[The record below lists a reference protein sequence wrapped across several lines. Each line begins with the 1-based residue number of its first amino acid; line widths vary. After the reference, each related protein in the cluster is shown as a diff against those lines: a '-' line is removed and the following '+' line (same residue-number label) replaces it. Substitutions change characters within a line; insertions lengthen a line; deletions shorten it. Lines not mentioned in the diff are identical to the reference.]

1 MISVRPSQTARHGKG
16 DRPLKYQVLLTERIS
31 QVGIDMLEN
40 ETTVVIAP
48 SPSDAD
54 LLPLIGDADAL
65 LIRSTNL
72 NIPVMEAGRKLKV
85 VGRHGIGLD
94 NIDIPA
100 ATSLGIQVVN
110 TPGAN
115 TNAVAE
121 HALWAMMH
129 CAKNFNHA
137 EQALREGKFSVAGSL
152 PGLVQKF
159 GYSTLELKGKTLG
172 LVGFGRIARRL
183 SEFARCLQMDIK
195 AYDPLVADDAFKA
208 FAVRRVRTVDE
219 AIRDSDFVSLHVPY
233 MKDTHHLIGAR
244 ELALMKSESTL
255 INTSRGGIVDEAA
268 LFKALKEKKIT
279 GAALDVFEKE
289 PPPADLPFFG
299 LENVMVTPHMAAMT
313 DLALINMARDAS
325 RGILDALEGKKPEF
339 LANPEVW
346 EKRRR

>member
-1 MISVRPSQTARHGKG
+1 M
-16 DRPLKYQVLLTERIS
+16 KYQVLLTERIS
-31 QVGIDMLEN
+31 QVGIDMLEK
-40 ETTVVIAP
+40 EATVVIAP

-54 LLPLIGDADAL
+54 LFPLVGDADAL

-72 NIPVMEAGRKLKV
+72 SNAVMVAGKKLKV
-85 VGRHGIGLD
+85 IGRHGIGLD
-94 NIDIPA
+94 NIEIPA
-100 ATSLGIQVVN
+100 ATGLGIQVIN

-129 CAKNFNHA
+129 CAKNFNRA
-137 EQALREGKFSVAGSL
+137 EKALREGKFSVAGSL

-172 LVGFGRIARRL
+172 LVGFGRVAHRL
-183 SEFARCLQMDIK
+183 AELARCLQMDIK
-195 AYDPLVADDAFKA
+195 AYDPLVTDDAFKA

-233 MKDTHHLIGAR
+233 MKETHHLIGAR
-244 ELALMKSESTL
+244 ELALMKPESYI
-255 INTSRGGIVDEAA
+255 INTSRGGIVNEGA
-268 LFKALKEKKIT
+268 LYSALKEKKIA

-299 LENVMVTPHMAAMT
+299 LENVIVTPHMAAMT
-313 DLALINMARDAS
+313 DVALINMAVDVS
-325 RGILDALEGKKPEF
+325 RGILDALEGKRPEF

-346 EKRRR
+346 VKRRR

>member
-1 MISVRPSQTARHGKG
+1 MISVGPSQTAKHGKG

-31 QVGIDMLEN
+31 QVGIDMLEK
-40 ETTVVIAP
+40 EATVVIAP

-54 LLPLIGDADAL
+54 LFPLVGDADAL

-72 NIPVMEAGRKLKV
+72 SNAVMVAGKKLKV
-85 VGRHGIGLD
+85 IGRHGIGLD
-94 NIDIPA
+94 NIEIPA
-100 ATSLGIQVVN
+100 ATGLGIQVIN

-129 CAKNFNHA
+129 CAKNFNRA

-152 PGLVQKF
+152 PGLVQKM

-172 LVGFGRIARRL
+172 LIGFGRIARRL
-183 SEFARCLQMDIK
+183 SELARCLQMDIK
-195 AYDPLVADDAFKA
+195 AYDPLIPDDAFKT

-219 AIRDSDFVSLHVPY
+219 AIRESDFVSLHVPH
-233 MKDTHHLIGAR
+233 MKETHHLIGAR
-244 ELALMKSESTL
+244 ELALMKQGAFL
-255 INTSRGGIVDEAA
+255 LNTSRGGIVDEAA
-268 LFKALKEKKIT
+268 LFRALLEKRIA

-313 DLALINMARDAS
+313 DLALINMAVDVS
-325 RGILDALEGKKPEF
+325 RGILDALEGKRPEF

>member
-1 MISVRPSQTARHGKG
+1 MISVRLSQTARHGKG

-255 INTSRGGIVDEAA
+255 LNTSRGGIVDEAA

>member
-1 MISVRPSQTARHGKG
+1 M
-16 DRPLKYQVLLTERIS
+16 KYQVLLTERIS
-31 QVGIDMLEN
+31 PVGIAMLESSAK
-40 ETTVVIAP
+40 VIIAP
-48 SPSDAD
+48 SPSDVD
-54 LLPLIGDADAL
+54 LSPLVGEADAL

-72 NIPVMEAGRKLKV
+72 NSAVMEAGRKLKV
-85 VGRHGIGLD
+85 IGRHGIGLD

-100 ATSLGIQVVN
+100 ATGLGIQVVN

-129 CAKNFNHA
+129 CAKNFNRA
-137 EQALREGKFSVAGSL
+137 EKALRGGKFSVAGSL

-159 GYSTLELKGKTLG
+159 GYCTLELKAKSLG
-172 LVGFGRIARRL
+172 LIGFGRIARRL

-195 AYDPLVADDAFKA
+195 AYDPLVPDEAFQA
-208 FAVRRVRTVDE
+208 LGVRRVGTIVEGITE
-219 AIRDSDFVSLHVPY
+219 ADFVSLHVPY
-233 MKDTHHLIGAR
+233 MKETHHLIGEKQLAQMKR
-244 ELALMKSESTL
+244 EAFL

-268 LFKALKEKKIT
+268 LFKALKEKKIA

-299 LENVMVTPHMAAMT
+299 LDNVIVTPHMAAMT
-313 DLALINMARDAS
+313 DLALINMAVDVS

>member
-1 MISVRPSQTARHGKG
+1 
-16 DRPLKYQVLLTERIS
+16 LKFQVLLTEPIS
-31 QVGIDMLEN
+31 PVGLGILEIAAK
-40 ETTVVIAP
+40 VVIAP

-54 LLPLIGDADAL
+54 LLPLVGNADAL

-72 NIPVMEAGRKLKV
+72 TSAVMEAGKNLKV
-85 VGRHGIGLD
+85 IGRHGIGLD

-100 ATSLGIQVVN
+100 ATGQGIQVVN

-121 HALWAMMH
+121 HALWAIMH
-129 CAKNFNHA
+129 CAKNFNRA
-137 EQALREGKFSVAGSL
+137 EKALREGQFAVAGSL
-152 PGLVQKF
+152 PGLVQKM
-159 GYSTLELKGKTLG
+159 GYSTLELKAKTLG

-183 SEFARCLQMDIK
+183 SELARSLQMDIK
-195 AYDPLVADDAFKA
+195 AYDPLVGDEAFQTL
-208 FAVRRVRTVDE
+208 AVRRVRTLEETIGDT
-219 AIRDSDFVSLHVPY
+219 DFVSLHVPH
-233 MKDTHHLIGAR
+233 MKETHHLVG
-244 ELALMKSESTL
+244 EKQLALMKKEAFL

-268 LFKALKEKKIT
+268 LFRALQEKRIA

-313 DLALINMARDAS
+313 DLALVNMAVDVS
-325 RGILDALEGKKPEF
+325 RGILDALEGRKPEF

>member
-1 MISVRPSQTARHGKG
+1 
-16 DRPLKYQVLLTERIS
+16 LKYQVLLTERIS
-31 QVGIDMLEN
+31 QVGIDMLEK
-40 ETTVVIAP
+40 EATVVIAP

-54 LLPLIGDADAL
+54 LFPLVGDADAL

-72 NIPVMEAGRKLKV
+72 SNAVMVAGKKLKV
-85 VGRHGIGLD
+85 IGRHGIGLD
-94 NIDIPA
+94 NIEIPA
-100 ATSLGIQVVN
+100 ATGLGIQVIN

-129 CAKNFNHA
+129 CAKNFNRA

-152 PGLVQKF
+152 PGLVQKM

-172 LVGFGRIARRL
+172 LIGFGRIARRL
-183 SEFARCLQMDIK
+183 SELARCLQMDIK
-195 AYDPLVADDAFKA
+195 AYDPLIPDDAFKT

-219 AIRDSDFVSLHVPY
+219 AIRESDFVSLHVPH
-233 MKDTHHLIGAR
+233 MKETHHLIGAR
-244 ELALMKSESTL
+244 ELALMKQGAFL
-255 INTSRGGIVDEAA
+255 LNTSRGGIVDEAA
-268 LFKALKEKKIT
+268 LFRALLEKRIA

-313 DLALINMARDAS
+313 DLALINMAVDVS
-325 RGILDALEGKKPEF
+325 RGILDALEGKRPEF

>member
-1 MISVRPSQTARHGKG
+1 
-16 DRPLKYQVLLTERIS
+16 
-31 QVGIDMLEN
+31 MLEKAAK
-40 ETTVVIAP
+40 VVIAP

-54 LLPLIGDADAL
+54 LLPLIADADAL

-72 NIPVMEAGRKLKV
+72 TIPVMEAGRKLKV
-85 VGRHGIGLD
+85 IGRHGIGLD

-129 CAKNFNHA
+129 CAKNFNRA

-159 GYSTLELKGKTLG
+159 GYSTLELKAKTLG

-183 SEFARCLQMDIK
+183 SELARCLQMDIK
-195 AYDPLVADDAFKA
+195 AYDPLVTDDAFKA

-244 ELALMKSESTL
+244 ELALMKQEAFL
-255 INTSRGGIVDEAA
+255 LNTSRGRHCRRGGPLQCFAG
-268 LFKALKEKKIT
+268 KENRRGGPGRLRE
-279 GAALDVFEKE
+279 GAA
-289 PPPADLPFFG
+289 ARG
-299 LENVMVTPHMAAMT
+299 S
-313 DLALINMARDAS
+313 ALLRPRERDRDAAHGRHDGPGADQHGPRCLPGDPRRP
-325 RGILDALEGKKPEF
+325 RGEKARVPGK
-339 LANPEVW
+339 
-346 EKRRR
+346 R

>member
-1 MISVRPSQTARHGKG
+1 
-16 DRPLKYQVLLTERIS
+16 LKFQVLLTEQIS
-31 QVGIDMLEN
+31 PVGIEMLEKAAK
-40 ETTVVIAP
+40 VVIAP

-72 NIPVMEAGRKLKV
+72 AIPVMEAGRKLKV
-85 VGRHGIGLD
+85 IGRHGIGLD

-100 ATSLGIQVVN
+100 ATGLGIQVVN

-129 CAKNFNHA
+129 CAKNFNRA

-159 GYSTLELKGKTLG
+159 GYSTLELKAKTLG

-183 SEFARCLQMDIK
+183 SELARCLQMDIK
-195 AYDPLVADDAFKA
+195 AYDPLVPDEAFKA

-244 ELALMKSESTL
+244 ELALMKQEAFL
-255 INTSRGGIVDEAA
+255 LNTSRGGIVDEAA
-268 LFKALKEKKIT
+268 LFRALLEERIA

-299 LENVMVTPHMAAMT
+299 LENAVVTPHMAAMT

>member
-1 MISVRPSQTARHGKG
+1 
-16 DRPLKYQVLLTERIS
+16 LKYQVLLTERIS
-31 QVGIDMLEN
+31 QVGIDMLEK
-40 ETTVVIAP
+40 EAKVVIAP

-54 LLPLIGDADAL
+54 LLPLIVDADAL

-72 NIPVMEAGRKLKV
+72 SSTVMEAGRKLKV
-85 VGRHGIGLD
+85 IGRHGIGLD
-94 NIDIPA
+94 NIDIYA

-129 CAKNFNHA
+129 CAKNFNRA

-159 GYSTLELKGKTLG
+159 GYSTLELKAKSLG
-172 LVGFGRIARRL
+172 LIGFGRIARRL
-183 SEFARCLQMDIK
+183 SEFARCLLMDIK
-195 AYDPLVADDAFKA
+195 AYDPLVPDEAFQA
-208 FAVRRVRTVDE
+208 LGVRRVGTIVE
-219 AIRDSDFVSLHVPY
+219 GITGADFVSLHVPY
-233 MKDTHHLIGAR
+233 MKETHHLIG
-244 ELALMKSESTL
+244 EKQLAQMKKEAFL

-268 LFKALKEKKIT
+268 LFKTLKEKKIA

-289 PPPADLPFFG
+289 PPPADLPFFS

-325 RGILDALEGKKPEF
+325 RGILDALDGKKPEF

>member
-1 MISVRPSQTARHGKG
+1 M
-16 DRPLKYQVLLTERIS
+16 KYQVLLTERIS
-31 QVGIDMLEN
+31 PVGIAMLESSAK
-40 ETTVVIAP
+40 VVIAP

-54 LLPLIGDADAL
+54 LLALIGEADAL

-72 NIPVMEAGRKLKV
+72 NSAVMEAGRKLKV
-85 VGRHGIGLD
+85 IGRHGIGLD
-94 NIDIPA
+94 NIDVPTA
-100 ATSLGIQVVN
+100 AGLGIQVVN

-129 CAKNFNHA
+129 CAKNFNRA
-137 EQALREGKFSVAGSL
+137 EKALREGKFSIAGSL

-159 GYSTLELKGKTLG
+159 GYSTLELKAKSLG
-172 LVGFGRIARRL
+172 LIGFGRIARRL

-195 AYDPLVADDAFKA
+195 AYDPLVPDEAFQA
-208 FAVRRVRTVDE
+208 MGVRRVGTIAEGITE
-219 AIRDSDFVSLHVPY
+219 ADFVSLHVPY
-233 MKDTHHLIGAR
+233 MKETHHLIGEKQLAQMKR
-244 ELALMKSESTL
+244 EAFL
-255 INTSRGGIVDEAA
+255 INTSRGGIVDETA
-268 LFKALKEKKIT
+268 LFKALKEKKIA

-299 LENVMVTPHMAAMT
+299 LDNVIVTPHMAAMT
-313 DLALINMARDAS
+313 DLALINMAVDVS

>member
-1 MISVRPSQTARHGKG
+1 
-16 DRPLKYQVLLTERIS
+16 LKYQVLLTEQIS
-31 QVGIDMLEN
+31 PVGIDMLEKAAK
-40 ETTVVIAP
+40 VVIAP

-54 LLPLIGDADAL
+54 LLSLVGDADAL
-65 LIRSTNL
+65 LIRSTHL
-72 NIPVMEAGRKLKV
+72 SIPVMEAGTKLKV
-85 VGRHGIGLD
+85 IGRHGIGLD

-100 ATSLGIQVVN
+100 ATRLGIQVVN

-129 CAKNFNHA
+129 CAKNFNRA
-137 EQALREGKFSVAGSL
+137 ERALREGKFSVAGSL
-152 PGLVQKF
+152 PGLVQKM
-159 GYSTLELKGKTLG
+159 GYSTLELKDKTLG
-172 LVGFGRIARRL
+172 LIGFGRIARRL
-183 SEFARCLQMDIK
+183 AELARCLQMDIK
-195 AYDPLVADDAFKA
+195 SFDPLVPDDAFQA

-233 MKDTHHLIGAR
+233 MKETHHLIGAR
-244 ELALMKSESTL
+244 ELTLLKAESYL
-255 INTSRGGIVDEAA
+255 INTSRGGIVDEGA
-268 LFKALKEKKIT
+268 LYRALKEKKIA

-299 LENVMVTPHMAAMT
+299 LDSVVVTPHMAAMT
-313 DLALINMARDAS
+313 DVALINMAVDAS
-325 RGILDALEGKKPEF
+325 RGILDALEGKRPEF